1 MIPNEHTEYTIQ
13 DLLRQEPFREWVL
26 NNDSEGEASW
36 TNWMAVKPENARK
49 VHVAKAI
56 LLNLQETPVTIS
68 DEEIDDFVAD
78 TVAENRPKVIFF
90 WRSPAMRIAASI
102 LLVLGIG
109 GFLYRQLILKPT
121 QSTVANGQPT
131 TGKYIENTND
141 TDKPV
146 RILLSENS
154 VITLYPNSSIKYP
167 NPFEPTKR
175 VVFLNGK
182 AFFEIS
188 RNPKKPFWVHS
199 DKLSTQVLGTS
210 FMVNSFA
217 KNADASVQVRSGKVS
232 VYLYKDLRAVSER
245 GNSRLTGVVLTTN
258 QQATVAPKE
267 ERLVKSIVQQPELV
281 ATPANE
287 QFVFDETPLKTVL
300 QNLSSAYGISFTY
313 DERTIENC
321 YLTANLTEESLFEKL
336 DLICRITH
344 STYEVV
350 DAQIFIRSEGCN

>member
-1 MIPNEHTEYTIQ
+1 MIPNEHADYTIQ
-13 DLLRQEPFREWVL
+13 DLLRQESFREWVL
-26 NNDSEGEASW
+26 NNDSEGEVFW
-36 TNWMAVKPENARK
+36 TNWMAAKPENARK
-49 VHVAKAI
+49 VYVAKAI
-56 LLNLQETPVTIS
+56 LLNLQETPVAIS

-78 TVAENRPKVIFF
+78 TVAENRLKTIFF
-90 WRSPAMRIAASI
+90 WHSPALRIAASI

-109 GFLYRQLILKPT
+109 GFLYQQIALKPA
-121 QSTVANGQPT
+121 QSPVANGHPA

-146 RILLSENS
+146 RILLAENS

-232 VYLYKDLRAVSER
+232 VYLHKDLNSIKQL
-245 GNSRLTGVVLTTN
+245 GNSNLAGVVLTPN
-258 QQATVAPKE
+258 QQATIAGTD
-267 ERLVKSIVQQPELV
+267 ERLVKSIVSEPEPV
-281 ATPANE
+281 TAPANE
-287 QFVFDETPLKTVL
+287 SFIFEETPLKEVL
-300 QNLSSAYGISFTY
+300 RTLSDAYGISFTY
-313 DERTIENC
+313 DEKTLQNC

-344 STYEVV
+344 SRYEMV
-350 DAQIFIRSEGCN
+350 DAQIVIHSEGCN

>member
-1 MIPNEHTEYTIQ
+1 MPNEHADYTIQ
-13 DLLRQEPFREWVL
+13 ELLRQELFREWVL
-26 NNDSEGEASW
+26 NNDSEGDAFW
-36 TNWMAVKPENARK
+36 TDWMAAKPENAQK
-49 VHVAKAI
+49 AYVAKAI
-56 LLNLQETPVTIS
+56 LLNLQETPVAIS

-78 TVAENRPKVIFF
+78 TVAENRPKTIFF
-90 WRSPAMRIAASI
+90 WHSPILRIAASI

-109 GFLYRQLILKPT
+109 GFLYRQIVLKSG
-121 QSTVANGQPT
+121 QSTVANGQPV

-146 RILLSENS
+146 RILLPENS

-167 NPFEPTKR
+167 NPFEPAKR

-217 KNADASVQVRSGKVS
+217 KDADASVQVRSGKVS
-232 VYLYKDLRAVSER
+232 VYLYKDLRAISEQ
-245 GNSRLTGVVLTTN
+245 GNSRLTGVVLTPN
-258 QQATVAPKE
+258 QQATVAGTD
-267 ERLVKSIVQQPELV
+267 ERLVKSIVAEPEPV
-281 ATPANE
+281 TAPANE
-287 QFVFDETPLKTVL
+287 SFIFEETPLKDVL
-300 QNLSSAYGISFTY
+300 RTLSVAYGISFNY
-313 DERTIENC
+313 DEKTLQNC

-336 DLICRITH
+336 NLICRITN
-344 STYEVV
+344 SRYEMV
-350 DAQIFIRSEGCN
+350 DAQIVIHSNGCN